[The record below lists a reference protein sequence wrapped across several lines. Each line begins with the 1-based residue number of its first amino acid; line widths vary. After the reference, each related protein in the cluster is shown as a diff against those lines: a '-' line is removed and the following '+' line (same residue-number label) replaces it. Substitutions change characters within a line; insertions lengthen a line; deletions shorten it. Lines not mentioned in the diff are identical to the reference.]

1 MDTILFRVM
10 LTDFFESWRQ
20 KHEMDPLP
28 LKIDVR
34 NDYQIDLV
42 ITDILI
48 SPLGMPI
55 ATIHEKQERVVLS
68 SHKDI
73 IKLFDYPWI
82 YEFLFD
88 LLNHIDENVLSGG
101 IIYPVRPPKPEME
114 GKSRPAK
121 LVSSFIYYDVMNAR
135 GFEYTLEDVARDSG
149 YHPDTVR
156 KKHRLW
162 KAEHG

>member
-1 MDTILFRVM
+1 M

-20 KHEMDPLP
+20 KHELHLFP

-73 IKLFDYPWI
+73 INLFDYPWI

-88 LLNHIDENVLSGG
+88 LLNHIVDNVVSGR
-101 IIYPVRPPKPEME
+101 IIFPIEPPKPDLER
-114 GKSRPAK
+114 KSRSAR
-121 LVSSFIYYDVMNAR
+121 LEALFIYYDAMKER
-135 GFEYTLEDVARDSG
+135 GFEYTLEEVAFDSG
-149 YHPDTVR
+149 YRPDTVR
-156 KKHRLW
+156 KKHALW
-162 KAEHG
+162 KAEHGEI